1 MSFIITKD
9 ERSIWCGVA
18 LGLFVMVAANLWF
31 MPMSAQ
37 AQSNWQ
43 APARADTIKNPY
55 KVDESFLA
63 LGKKMFKA
71 QCSSCH
77 GTDAKGDGPAA
88 TAMRPRPA
96 NLQSTQI
103 QKESEGAIYWKIN
116 TGRNNMPSF
125 QNSLSQKQRWAIVSF
140 IKSLGASKESSNAQK
155 KLPQGKF
162 IHYNSHSNQASLSS
176 GISYRV
182 GDTHV
187 ALMGEAGV
195 GVNIT
200 KNQTSFTE
208 PDLGLMPLVQEGRF
222 FLESGFDV
230 GIGSPVEVGPL
241 NLSYMLPHGILLRLG
256 QFDALPIGRY
266 PRSFDP
272 GWINPLASGPLG
284 FDNFG
289 DLADFGLQVQ
299 GSGFIGNM
307 RVRTFLSLTNG
318 FTLQTD
324 PGSAG
329 LLSSGPLEDN
339 NKAKMIGGRISVTPF
354 FSSNF
359 DIGVS
364 DYFNSNVGDSGTPYD
379 GINSN
384 VLAVDANIAPIVRSL
399 KGFLRLR
406 GQVNFVHVGKA
417 TYMDASGQPYTF
429 DNNSS
434 VWYGM
439 VAYQPSMLSS
449 PFLRS
454 MMASFM
460 LSHLNVPAKARWN
473 DISTGTQ
480 YDVGLTYWFTW
491 RTNLKFSY
499 NIQENTMNTLMLRV
513 STQI

>member
-1 MSFIITKD
+1 
-9 ERSIWCGVA
+9 
-18 LGLFVMVAANLWF
+18 
-31 MPMSAQ
+31 
-37 AQSNWQ
+37 
-43 APARADTIKNPY
+43 
-55 KVDESFLA
+55 
-63 LGKKMFKA
+63 
-71 QCSSCH
+71 
-77 GTDAKGDGPAA
+77 
-88 TAMRPRPA
+88 
-96 NLQSTQI
+96 
-103 QKESEGAIYWKIN
+103 
-116 TGRNNMPSF
+116 
-125 QNSLSQKQRWAIVSF
+125 
-140 IKSLGASKESSNAQK
+140 
-155 KLPQGKF
+155 
-162 IHYNSHSNQASLSS
+162 
-176 GISYRV
+176 
-182 GDTHV
+182 
-187 ALMGEAGV
+187 
-195 GVNIT
+195 
-200 KNQTSFTE
+200 
-208 PDLGLMPLVQEGRF
+208 
-222 FLESGFDV
+222 
-230 GIGSPVEVGPL
+230 
-241 NLSYMLPHGILLRLG
+241 
-256 QFDALPIGRY
+256 
-266 PRSFDP
+266 
-272 GWINPLASGPLG
+272 
-284 FDNFG
+284 
-289 DLADFGLQVQ
+289 Q

-417 TYMDASGQPYTF
+417 TYMNASGQPYTF